1 MTKAATMAK
10 PNERVEVREL
20 LRSEGPFGASEAE
33 SLLRA
38 LSGQQLSEARQ
49 EIQSLVSECEAS
61 SKASDAQ
68 LLRAG
73 IGLYLL
79 GQHGRADALL
89 SRVSGN
95 GVASYFDALCLS
107 AQERHAEA
115 ENKFAEAGKQGYDPI
130 ECTLRRA
137 GEIRAQGR
145 LDDAESV
152 LRSVVSEG
160 AAGRAEYSY
169 QMGCILSD
177 RGDTYG
183 SVEYFE
189 RAADMDPRHSR
200 ALFRLAAENALRGND
215 DEAIRLYE
223 RSLSKPPFYMG
234 AMLNLGLLYEDVNNF
249 NAAAYC
255 FRRVLDAEPNH
266 QRARLYLK
274 DIEAASSMFY
284 DEDTARNQARL
295 EQLLSRPITD
305 FELSVRSRNCLQ
317 GMDIHTLG
325 DLTRVTEQ
333 DLLEG
338 KNFGETS
345 LREVRD
351 LMAAHGLSI
360 GQDLG
365 AGQRVEPIYTPE
377 NLTPQEQVLLAKP
390 ISELNFSVRARK
402 CMARLG
408 LTTVGELVMRT
419 ADDLLA
425 SRNFGVTSLN
435 EVRAKLTEINLKLR
449 ND

>member
-1 MTKAATMAK
+1 MK
-10 PNERVEVREL
+10 PPERVDVREI
-20 LRSEGPFGASEAE
+20 LRGDKAFGASDAE

-38 LSGQQLSEARQ
+38 IAGPQLAEARL
-49 EIQSLVSECEAS
+49 EIQSLGAEVAAAS
-61 SKASDAQ
+61 NPSPAQ
-68 LLRAG
+68 LVRAG
-73 IGLYLL
+73 VSAYLL
-79 GQHGRADALL
+79 GQHQHAHEWL
-89 SRVSGN
+89 SRVSGDP
-95 GVASYFDALCLS
+95 VACYYHALTLS
-107 AQERHAEA
+107 AMERHDEA
-115 ENKFAEAGKQGYDPI
+115 EQKFAEAGKQGFDAV

-137 GEIRAQGR
+137 GEVRAQGR
-145 LDDAESV
+145 LEDAEAT

-160 AAGRAEYSY
+160 AGRAEYSY

-183 SVEYFE
+183 AVEYFE

-200 ALFRLAAENALRGND
+200 ALFRLAAENAVRGND

-223 RSLSKPPFYMG
+223 RSLSKPPYYLG
-234 AMLNLGLLYEDVNNF
+234 ALLNLGLLYEDQQNYS
-249 NAAAYC
+249 AAAYC
-255 FRRVLDAEPNH
+255 FRRILDVEPTH
-266 QRARLYLK
+266 ARAHLYLR

-284 DEDTARNQARL
+284 DEDSARNQARL
-295 EQLLSRPITD
+295 EQLLNRPITD

-317 GMDIHTLG
+317 GMNINTLG
-325 DLTRVTEQ
+325 DMTRVTEQ
-333 DLLEG
+333 ELLEG

-345 LREVRD
+345 LKEVRE
-351 LMAAHGLSI
+351 LMAAHGLTI
-360 GQDLG
+360 GQNLSQL
-365 AGQRVEPIYTPE
+365 QRLEPVFMPAS
-377 NLTPQEQVLLAKP
+377 LSPQEQAVLSKP
-390 ISELNFSVRARK
+390 ISELNLSVRARK

-408 LTTVGELVMRT
+408 LTTVGELVQRS